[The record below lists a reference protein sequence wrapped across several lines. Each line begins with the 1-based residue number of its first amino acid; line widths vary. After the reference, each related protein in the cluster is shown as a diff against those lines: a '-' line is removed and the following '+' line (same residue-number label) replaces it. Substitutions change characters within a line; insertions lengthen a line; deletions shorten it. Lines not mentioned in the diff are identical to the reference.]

1 MRTPL
6 IVTLCCLGSVCST
19 LAHAFV
25 DHASPAV
32 GSTVHAPIAE
42 VKIWFTEK
50 LVLPFSDLRVLDA
63 SGKEVD
69 KHDKHLDPQN
79 GELLIVSV
87 PSLKLGR
94 YTVSWRATSVDTHV
108 TNGTFTFELSP

>member
-1 MRTPL
+1 MKSARLSPA
-6 IVTLCCLGSVCST
+6 CASST
-19 LAHAFV
+19 FAHAFV

-32 GSTVHAPIAE
+32 GSTVHAPLAE

-63 SGKEVD
+63 SAKEVD
-69 KHDKHLDPQN
+69 KHDKHLDPEN
-79 GELLIVSV
+79 GGLFIVSV
-87 PSLKLGR
+87 PSLKPGK

-108 TNGTFTFELSP
+108 TNGTYTFEVTP

>member
-1 MRTPL
+1 MKALLTGAL
-6 IVTLCCLGSVCST
+6 LLGLVSSAF
-19 LAHAFV
+19 AHAFV

-32 GSTVHAPIAE
+32 GSTVHTPPTE

-69 KHDKHLDPQN
+69 KHDKHLDSEN
-79 GELLIVSV
+79 GALLIVSV
-87 PSLKLGR
+87 PSLKPGK
-94 YTVSWRATSVDTHV
+94 YKVSWRATSVDTHV
-108 TNGTFTFELSP
+108 TNGTFTFQVSP